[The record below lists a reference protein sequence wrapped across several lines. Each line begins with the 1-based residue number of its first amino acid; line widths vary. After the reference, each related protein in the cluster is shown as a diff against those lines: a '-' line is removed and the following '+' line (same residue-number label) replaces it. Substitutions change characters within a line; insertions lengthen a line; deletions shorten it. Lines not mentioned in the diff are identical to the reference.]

1 MTSNLLIWTTSFYLL
16 LFVISCLLPLDLIN
30 WRLFKE
36 YTESVNLASINRVLV
51 QCPFTITTGN
61 KKILIKFHLHLQFF
75 ILDKFPSWIKATVD
89 FKAFRFYFLVLY
101 HVIYWTRTKSGYR
114 LSKASQFSF
123 NFHRTSF
130 LFRRRILI
138 KWCMLMWFSSCDRM
152 EGNSWQSG
160 KKLTGHAFVPSR
172 LSAIWIAR
180 ELSRRGRNSRS
191 VIEESARRDGGRGKM
206 PLLLARARSAG
217 DESSLDYRERAP
229 ICCLDSLLGCLSRY
243 FCVFLRIFP
252 SSISLLKGADY
263 SRK

>member
-1 MTSNLLIWTTSFYLL
+1 MLLCCLLNLLCFWT
-16 LFVISCLLPLDLIN
+16 
-30 WRLFKE
+30 
-36 YTESVNLASINRVLV
+36 LAI
-51 QCPFTITTGN
+51 F
-61 KKILIKFHLHLQFF
+61 
-75 ILDKFPSWIKATVD
+75 
-89 FKAFRFYFLVLY
+89 
-101 HVIYWTRTKSGYR
+101 SG
-114 LSKASQFSF
+114 SKAPRPLPAHLKNAKIGVCSARYE
-123 NFHRTSF
+123 HLYT
-130 LFRRRILI
+130 
-138 KWCMLMWFSSCDRM
+138 SCDRM